1 MLQVG
6 VMVARRGGGVA
17 TVLVDLIQA
26 PDANDR
32 CVALMDVLSAKEKGK
47 ISVCGFLKEQNQ
59 F

>member
-6 VMVARRGGGVA
+6 VMVTGRGGGVA

-26 PDANDR
+26 PDANER
-32 CVALMDVLSAKEKGK
+32 CGVELMDVSTAKS
-47 ISVCGFLKEQNQ
+47 IPASRFLKEQNH